1 MKKLNLLT
9 LFFIVLVVIS
19 CISPREKLENKIIDL
34 ETAVYSD
41 TTGIIDKSKVADL
54 IGLYVDFADKYPGDV
69 KTPGYLYSAANVS
82 MNLMDSQNAISLF
95 DRLMTAYPDYEKASE
110 CLFMKGFIY
119 DNNLQDYEMAKKIY
133 LEFLEKY
140 PDDEFADDA
149 QASIDNLG
157 KSLEEIIQ
165 EFEKKNMTE
174 EELAQISSDTV

>member
-1 MKKLNLLT
+1 
-9 LFFIVLVVIS
+9 
-19 CISPREKLENKIIDL
+19 
-34 ETAVYSD
+34 
-41 TTGIIDKSKVADL
+41 
-54 IGLYVDFADKYPGDV
+54 
-69 KTPGYLYSAANVS
+69 
-82 MNLMDSQNAISLF
+82 
-95 DRLMTAYPDYEKASE
+95 MTEYPDYEKASE

-165 EFEKKNMTE
+165 EFEMKNLAE
-174 EELAQISSDTV
+174 EQDTLAVSDPI